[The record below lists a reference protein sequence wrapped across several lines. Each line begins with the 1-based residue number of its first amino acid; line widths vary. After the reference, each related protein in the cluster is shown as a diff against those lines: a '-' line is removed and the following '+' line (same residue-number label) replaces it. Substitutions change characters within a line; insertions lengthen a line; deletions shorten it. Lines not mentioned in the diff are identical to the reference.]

1 MNKKQYQQPT
11 LHIVNV
17 KIENLMAHPTS
28 RTATTVGGN
37 VFNSNITGGNVAA
50 RGRDFDGW
58 DDDDE

>member
-17 KIENLMAHPTS
+17 KIENLMGANPGS
-28 RTATTVGGN
+28 LTVGGN
-37 VFNSNITGGNVAA
+37 VFSGSIKAGNVAA

>member
-11 LHIVNV
+11 LHIVNL
-17 KIENLMAHPTS
+17 KIENLMSAITTS
-28 RTATTVGGN
+28 VGGN
-37 VFNSNITGGNVAA
+37 VFSGSIKAGNVAA

>member
-17 KIENLMAHPTS
+17 KIENLMGDLTS
-28 RTATTVGGN
+28 VGGN
-37 VFNSNITGGNVAA
+37 VFSGSIKAGNVAA